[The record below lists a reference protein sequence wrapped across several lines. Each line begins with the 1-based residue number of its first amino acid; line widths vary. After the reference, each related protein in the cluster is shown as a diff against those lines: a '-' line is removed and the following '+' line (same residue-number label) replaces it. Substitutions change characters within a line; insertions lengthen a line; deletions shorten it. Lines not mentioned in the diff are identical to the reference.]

1 MAHLYRVRMGSFVTK
16 LMKREFAV
24 VADNDQEAIEKA
36 EKKFRDA
43 CERQVY
49 TECGETVNCDSIR
62 KIRD

>member
-1 MAHLYRVRMGSFVTK
+1 MKYRVEMGSFVTK
-16 LMKREFAV
+16 LMKREFTVTASSE
-24 VADNDQEAIEKA
+24 QEAIEKA

-62 KIRD
+62 RIE